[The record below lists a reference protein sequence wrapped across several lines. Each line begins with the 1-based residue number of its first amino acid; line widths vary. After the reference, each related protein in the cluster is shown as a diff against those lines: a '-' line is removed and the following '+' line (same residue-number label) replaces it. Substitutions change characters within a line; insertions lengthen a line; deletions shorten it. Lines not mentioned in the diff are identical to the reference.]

1 MKEPMQSWLECFRLA
16 VAALKADKV
25 KACLTTLSVL
35 IGSAS
40 LVLVLTIAGTGKR
53 YILSRIEG
61 IGANLAYATLNR
73 NGSPATLQD
82 ELTMADLEAIQ
93 NTLPTVAAAA
103 GTYDAP
109 VDFHVSGRPRHARL
123 VGATRDFLKIR
134 NLQIT
139 SGRYFDEQD
148 FVSRA
153 RVCLVTNPIME
164 RNPSLAIG
172 EVLRIDQ
179 FRCTVIGTFTEG
191 IPTFGQSEI
200 QAETI
205 LVPFPVARL
214 ITGEAFLQVIY
225 AQAHSSTEV
234 DALTL
239 ELRRLLQARHRP
251 EARYDVGNLSSL
263 LQTAGDVSLAM
274 TLLLLAIG
282 LVTLTVG
289 GTGIMNIML
298 ANIAERKQEIG
309 LRKALGARASEIRL
323 QFLMEAIFI
332 SSAGSLAGAVC
343 AVALVVSA
351 TTFFRDFV
359 NLDIS
364 WSSVAFALLVSS
376 AVGLLFG
383 YQPANRAAGLH
394 PVEALRAEA

>member
-1 MKEPMQSWLECFRLA
+1 MRDPMQSWLESFRLA

-53 YILSRIEG
+53 YIVSRIEG
-61 IGANLAYATLNR
+61 IGANLVYATLNR
-73 NGSPATLQD
+73 NGTPATLQD
-82 ELTMADLEAIQ
+82 ELTMADLESIRNA
-93 NTLPTVAAAA
+93 LPSVSAAA

-109 VDFHVSGRPRHARL
+109 VDFQVSGRPRHARL

-134 NLQIT
+134 NLRIT
-139 SGRYFDEQD
+139 SGRYFDDQD
-148 FVSRA
+148 YVSRSK
-153 RVCLVTNPIME
+153 VCLVTDAIMQ
-164 RNPSLAIG
+164 RNPTLQIG
-172 EVLRIDQ
+172 ETLRIDQ

-205 LVPFPVARL
+205 LVPFPVARFV
-214 ITGEAFLQVIY
+214 TGEAFLQVIY
-225 AQAHSSTEV
+225 AQAHSSKEV
-234 DALTL
+234 HRLTS
-239 ELRRLLQARHRP
+239 ELKGLLQTRHRR
-251 EARYDVGNLSSL
+251 EARYDVGDLSSL
-263 LQTAGDVSLAM
+263 LETAGDVSLAM

-332 SSAGSLAGAVC
+332 SSAGSLAGAIC

-351 TTFFRDFV
+351 TAFFKDFV

-383 YQPANRAAGLH
+383 YQPASRAADLH

>member
-1 MKEPMQSWLECFRLA
+1 MQQWLECFRLA

-40 LVLVLTIAGTGKR
+40 LVLVMTIAGTGKR
-53 YILSRIEG
+53 YIVSRIEG

-82 ELTMADLEAIQ
+82 ELTLADLEAIRS
-93 NTLPTVAAAA
+93 TLPSVAAVA

-109 VDFHVSGRPRHARL
+109 VDFQVSGRPRHARL

-148 FVSRA
+148 FASRA
-153 RVCLVTNPIME
+153 KVCLVTDPIIE
-164 RNPSLAIG
+164 RNPTLQLG
-172 EVLRIDQ
+172 EVVRIGQ
-179 FRCTVIGTFTEG
+179 FRCAVIGTFSEG
-191 IPTFGQSEI
+191 VPTFGQSEI

-205 LVPFPVARL
+205 LVPFPVAKL

-225 AQAHSSTEV
+225 AQAYSSSAV
-234 DALTL
+234 HKLTA
-239 ELRRLLQARHRP
+239 ELKGLLQGRHRR
-251 EARYDVGNLSSL
+251 EAQYDVENLSSL
-263 LQTAGDVSLAM
+263 LETAGDISLAM
-274 TLLLLAIG
+274 TLVLLAVG

-309 LRKALGARASEIRL
+309 LRKALGARSSEIRL

-332 SSAGSLAGAVC
+332 SSAGSIAGAIC
-343 AVALVVSA
+343 AVALVVA
-351 TTFFRDFV
+351 AAAFFRDFV
-359 NLDIS
+359 NLNIS
-364 WSSVAFALLVSS
+364 WSSVTFALLVSS

-383 YQPANRAAGLH
+383 YQPASRAASLH
-394 PVEALRAEA
+394 PVEALRTEL

>member
-1 MKEPMQSWLECFRLA
+1 MQQWLECFRLA

-40 LVLVLTIAGTGKR
+40 LVLVLTVAGTGKR
-53 YILSRIEG
+53 YIVSRIEG
-61 IGANLAYATLNR
+61 IGANLSYATLNR
-73 NGSPATLQD
+73 NGSPVILQD
-82 ELTMADLEAIQ
+82 ELTFGDLEAVRTMP
-93 NTLPTVAAAA
+93 NVVAAA
-103 GTYDAP
+103 GVYDAP
-109 VDFHVSGRPRHARL
+109 VDFQVSGRPRHARL

-148 FVSRA
+148 YLSRA
-153 RVCLVTNPIME
+153 KVCLVTGQVME
-164 RNPSLAIG
+164 RNPTLQLE

-191 IPTFGQSEI
+191 VPTFGQSEI
-200 QAETI
+200 QAESI

-214 ITGEAFLQVIY
+214 VTGEAFLQVIY
-225 AQAHSSTEV
+225 AQTSSSTEV
-234 DALTL
+234 HNLTS
-239 ELRRLLQARHRP
+239 ELKGLLQARHRR

-263 LQTAGDVSLAM
+263 LETAGDISLAM
-274 TLLLLAIG
+274 TLVLLAVG

-289 GTGIMNIML
+289 GTGIMNIMF

-309 LRKALGARASEIRL
+309 LRKALGARSSEIRL

-332 SSAGSLAGAVC
+332 SSAGSIAGAFC

-351 TTFFRDFV
+351 TAFFRDFV

-383 YQPANRAAGLH
+383 YQPASRAAGLN
-394 PVEALRAEA
+394 PVEALRTEA